1 MPPFTFAPPPAP
13 EHTPEPCPVCQS
25 DVAVPLYATSRAQY
39 YRCTSC
45 QQIWA
50 HTGSDHPAPAAV

>member
-13 EHTPEPCPVCQS
+13 EHTPVPCPICQS
-25 DVAVPLYATSRAQY
+25 DVAVPLYATSLAQY
-39 YRCTSC
+39 YRCTTC
-45 QQIWA
+45 QQIWT

>member
-13 EHTPEPCPVCQS
+13 EHTPAPCPVCQS
-25 DVAVPLYATSRAQY
+25 DVAVPLYATACAQY
-39 YRCTSC
+39 YKCTSC

-50 HTGSDHPAPAAV
+50 HSGSDHPAPAAT